1 MSEVAK
7 KQPPSS
13 KSEPD
18 AAVPPVIIE
27 ENIVKPRK
35 SSLMQQHSQSN
46 PAGGG
51 VGLAAPSQE
60 AVRKR
65 SVSFR
70 PSSTFQVHEEKAE
83 DDADGAEAS
92 DKEEEKRNSEWGILS
107 QFTPDSSSRSHR
119 ISDFQSVKLEEEE
132 EDEED
137 APRMPARPPTPP
149 RGRKKSNNQ
158 V

>member
-1 MSEVAK
+1 MSEAAK
-7 KQPPSS
+7 KQPPS

-35 SSLMQQHSQSN
+35 SSLMQQHHHQSN
-46 PAGGG
+46 PAGGA

-60 AVRKR
+60 AARKR

-70 PSSTFQVHEEKAE
+70 PSNTFQVHEEKAE

-92 DKEEEKRNSEWGILS
+92 DKEDEKRNSEWGIFS
-107 QFTPDSSSRSHR
+107 PQVTPDSSIIIAFTLHFRFS
-119 ISDFQSVKLEEEE
+119 ISK
-132 EDEED
+132 
-137 APRMPARPPTPP
+137 T
-149 RGRKKSNNQ
+149 
-158 V
+158 